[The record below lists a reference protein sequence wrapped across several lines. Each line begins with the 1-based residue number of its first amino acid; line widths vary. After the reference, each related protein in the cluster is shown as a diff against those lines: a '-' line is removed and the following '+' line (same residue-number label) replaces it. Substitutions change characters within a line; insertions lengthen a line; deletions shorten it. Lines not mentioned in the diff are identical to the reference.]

1 MKLSVIIVSYK
12 VRFYLEQC
20 LLAVEKATEGIEAE
34 IYVVDNHSG
43 DGTVEYI
50 TERFPEINFINS
62 NHNLGFSRA
71 NNVAI
76 KQSCGE
82 YVLLLNPDTIVAED
96 SIRDVLSFMEDH
108 PKAGGAGVR
117 MLCDDGRSAMESR
130 RGLPSPMTAFYKM
143 SGLCAKYPK
152 SRRFGKY
159 YMSYLSWDEPTQ
171 IEVISGAFCMLR
183 RSALDKIGLLDEDF
197 FMYGED
203 IDLSYRLLKGG
214 YENWYLPSVILHYKG
229 ESAHKSSFRY
239 VHVFYD
245 AMLIFFRKHYGGM
258 SLLVSLPVKTA
269 IYVKATATFVKMQIH
284 SVEKKLG
291 LLSHRKRITPHYIFI
306 GSRKAVAKCRQI
318 AKRNALEADFFEGHA
333 NDMPDGHLGLDM
345 PDAARTYVVY
355 DTGAYSYKDI
365 FSLFQRCPK
374 DTVRIGTYN
383 PKTNI
388 VITGEDIFK

>member
-50 TERFPEINFINS
+50 TERFLEINFINS

-108 PKAGGAGVR
+108 PNAGGAGVR

-245 AMLIFFRKHYGGM
+245 AMLIFFRKHY
-258 SLLVSLPVKTA
+258 
-269 IYVKATATFVKMQIH
+269 
-284 SVEKKLG
+284 
-291 LLSHRKRITPHYIFI
+291 PHYSLVY
-306 GSRKAVAKCRQI
+306 GAVIRFAISLRSWMGLAHRFVDRLLPKKQSEVEYYDYVEAVTDEYLEI
-318 AKRNALEADFFEGHA
+318 RNALKVPYDEYCIVRDLSTHRFFSSRVFVVFDNRKCSYSETIKAIYRFSRRNMDFA
-333 NDMPDGHLGLDM
+333 
-345 PDAARTYVVY
+345 TYLSESKVMI
-355 DTGAYSYKDI
+355 T
-365 FSLFQRCPK
+365 PK
-374 DTVRIGTYN
+374 M
-383 PKTNI
+383 
-388 VITGEDIFK
+388 

>member
-96 SIRDVLSFMEDH
+96 TIRDVLSFMEDH

-143 SGLCAKYPK
+143 SGLCAKYPQ

-245 AMLIFFRKHYGGM
+245 AMLIFFRKHYGNKAAF
-258 SLLVSLPVKTA
+258 VTLPIKAA
-269 IYVKATATFVKMQIH
+269 IIFKATITLFKMQMS
-284 SVEKKLG
+284 SVKKNLG
-291 LLSHRKRITPHYIFI
+291 FFLPNAGSYARYIFI
-306 GSRKAVAKCRQI
+306 GTRASIERCKAICN
-318 AKRNALEADFFEGHA
+318 KRGIEAEFVEGTEQT
-333 NDMPDGHLGLDM
+333 MPDGHGNMTITDTE
-345 PDAARTYVVY
+345 RVNVVY
-355 DTGAYSYKDI
+355 DTDAFSYDSI
-365 FSLFQRCPK
+365 FKIFQEHSKPN
-374 DTVRIGTYN
+374 VSIGTYS

-388 VITGEDIFK
+388 IITDKEIIA

>member
-171 IEVISGAFCMLR
+171 IEVI
-183 RSALDKIGLLDEDF
+183 KIG
-197 FMYGED
+197 
-203 IDLSYRLLKGG
+203 R
-214 YENWYLPSVILHYKG
+214 
-229 ESAHKSSFRY
+229 AH
-239 VHVFYD
+239 V
-245 AMLIFFRKHYGGM
+245 
-258 SLLVSLPVKTA
+258 
-269 IYVKATATFVKMQIH
+269 
-284 SVEKKLG
+284 
-291 LLSHRKRITPHYIFI
+291 
-306 GSRKAVAKCRQI
+306 
-318 AKRNALEADFFEGHA
+318 
-333 NDMPDGHLGLDM
+333 
-345 PDAARTYVVY
+345 
-355 DTGAYSYKDI
+355 
-365 FSLFQRCPK
+365 
-374 DTVRIGTYN
+374 
-383 PKTNI
+383 
-388 VITGEDIFK
+388 